1 MVNYMYK
8 LDVFLLVAMT
18 AAAVWTVMR
27 GSLLRAVIALALT
40 SIALTAIMFRLGAPI
55 AAVFELSVCA
65 GLITVVF
72 MSTVSLTKPLTRE
85 ETVEYTKDRMKRF
98 WIMPVFMA
106 IAASVL
112 LYITIPLNFTLPAAP
127 TTIQN
132 FREVL
137 WGERQFDLLGQIL
150 IILAGVFGV
159 VVLFKHH
166 TKDEPEE

>member
-1 MVNYMYK
+1 
-8 LDVFLLVAMT
+8 
-18 AAAVWTVMR
+18 
-27 GSLLRAVIALALT
+27 
-40 SIALTAIMFRLGAPI
+40 
-55 AAVFELSVCA
+55 
-65 GLITVVF
+65 
-72 MSTVSLTKPLTRE
+72 
-85 ETVEYTKDRMKRF
+85 
-98 WIMPVFMA
+98 MPVFMA

-127 TTIQN
+127 AAAQN

>member
-1 MVNYMYK
+1 MNMYS
-8 LDVFLLVAMT
+8 LDILLLVAMT

-72 MSTVSLTKPLTRE
+72 MSTISLTKPLSHK
-85 ETVEYTKDRMKRF
+85 ETLEYTRTRIKRF
-98 WIMPVFMA
+98 WLLPVI
-106 IAASVL
+106 IAAVAAALVL
-112 LYITIPLNFTLPAAP
+112 AVIPLNFNVAVVQETAKS
-127 TTIQN
+127 
-132 FREVL
+132 FRNVL
-137 WGERQFDLLGQIL
+137 WEDRRFDLVGQIL

-159 VVLFKHH
+159 VVLFRHH
-166 TKDEPEE
+166 SKDEPED